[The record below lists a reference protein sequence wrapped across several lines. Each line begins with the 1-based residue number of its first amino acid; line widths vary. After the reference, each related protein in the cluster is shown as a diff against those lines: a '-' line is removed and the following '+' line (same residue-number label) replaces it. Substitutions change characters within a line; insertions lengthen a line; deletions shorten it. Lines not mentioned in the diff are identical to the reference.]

1 MAKRETLHSAVVL
14 SMNNERDALILKG
27 DVKKKPFID
36 SEEKAMKYV
45 TQIEKKKRVDL
56 QKKFY

>member
-1 MAKRETLHSAVVL
+1 
-14 SMNNERDALILKG
+14 MNNERDALILKG